1 MDHQVVVLFHLL
13 CAILFVGAVAMEV
26 LILEPV
32 RKLIGDEVFQ
42 RVEFYLFRRIRRTYP
57 LAVIPLYITGFYM
70 YFGYVENFGGFE
82 SFISTSF
89 GMLLTAK
96 MAMALGLLTIFATS
110 PFVFMQPRSRNAV
123 GHLKHFLIVTGGPED
138 FRIDRFELMH
148 YLALGFGLGIV
159 LLAKLMFML

>member
-1 MDHQVVVLFHLL
+1 MDHQIVVVFHLL

-70 YFGYVENFGGFE
+70 YFGHVDRFGGFDA
-82 SFISTSF
+82 FINTSF
-89 GMLLTAK
+89 GVLLTVK
-96 MAMALGLLTIFATS
+96 MALALGLLTIFATS
-110 PFVFMQPRSRNAV
+110 PFVFMQHRSRSAA
-123 GHLKHFLIVTGGPED
+123 GHFKHFLMVTGGPED
-138 FRIDRFELMH
+138 FRIDRFEVLH
-148 YLALGFGLGIV
+148 YLALGLGAGIV